1 MRVLAADIGATHSRL
16 ALVAGADVASERYRN
31 TAFTDL
37 YQVIERFEEDAG
49 FSADT
54 IGNVVIAL
62 PAPVARQ
69 PVRLTNIDWQVDS
82 ARLQS
87 MFPGSEVL
95 LVNDFQAAA
104 VGALGAQR
112 LRSLNPLASASASGA
127 AVVTGAGTGLGMAWV
142 ADVAAAAMPHATE
155 GGHADFAPADA
166 QQRDLHA
173 WLQARHGAHVS
184 YERLLCGDGLSAI
197 HAFLGDGTQLPA
209 RQVQQ
214 AAQRGDALA
223 VQAINL
229 FVSVFGGYAGNLAL
243 FFNPPA
249 GIYLC
254 GGVVGHLADWFGD
267 DFRQAFYNKGR
278 MRHMVE
284 QVPVF
289 LVDHAD
295 IGLQG
300 AIKIAKST
308 IRT

>member
-16 ALVAGADVASERYRN
+16 ALADAEDVISQRYRN
-31 TAFTDL
+31 AAFTDL
-37 YQVIERFEEDAG
+37 YQVIDRFEDEAG
-49 FSADT
+49 FARDT
-54 IGNVVIAL
+54 IDKVVIAL
-62 PAPVARQ
+62 PAPVVQQ
-69 PVRLTNIDWQVDS
+69 PVRLTNIDWEVDRS
-82 ARLQS
+82 RLQS
-87 MFPGSEVL
+87 RFPGREVL

-112 LRSLNPLASASASGA
+112 LRPLNPKAVAGAAGA

-166 QQRDLHA
+166 QQRELHA
-173 WLQARHGAHVS
+173 WLQARHGHVS

-209 RQVQQ
+209 QQVQQ

-223 VQAINL
+223 VQAVSL

-243 FFNPPA
+243 LFNPPA

-284 QVPVF
+284 QVPVH